1 MITCNTDKVCV
12 DAFLMN
18 AKQIKC
24 KLFRL
29 YYYRLITKERKSVST
44 YNDHIGMKC
53 KATKSRRTLKILI
66 TIDKKGK
73 EKKVNMQIDAIMCV
87 MPVVSD
93 QRPRFQVNKYC

>member
-1 MITCNTDKVCV
+1 MCRCFSNECQTNQVQAISPLLLQ
-12 DAFLMN
+12 A
-18 AKQIKC
+18 
-24 KLFRL
+24 
-29 YYYRLITKERKSVST
+29 YHLITKERKSVST
-44 YNDHIGMKC
+44 YSDHIGMKC